1 MVGIGRVGAV
11 AAAMLLSGASA
22 VYMDKASDLPIV
34 DLGYQIQRAANFNV
48 RV

>member
-1 MVGIGRVGAV
+1 MVGIGRVGA
-11 AAAMLLSGASA
+11 AAAMLLSGANA

-48 RV
+48 CF